1 MDLLVL
7 ERVILL
13 AQLLGPGSR
22 LLLSVLNLVLDLVL
36 SLDRFS
42 LLCPLSSGHFGLQL
56 AERTCSILFLFH
68 RRLVA

>member
-1 MDLLVL
+1 MFSVDLLVL
-7 ERVILL
+7 EGVILL

-56 AERTCSILFLFH
+56 AE
-68 RRLVA
+68 

>member
-1 MDLLVL
+1 ML
-7 ERVILL
+7 EGVILL

-42 LLCPLSSGHFGLQL
+42 LLLSSASVKELEL
-56 AERTCSILFLFH
+56 
-68 RRLVA
+68 